1 VAPLKREAVTALV
14 RDMIADGTLL
24 PGAPVPAGT
33 ELARKTGYCP
43 LTCRRALRAL
53 LADGTLTPG
62 ASPTARLRVATA
74 GGGMGRAAV
83 RAPLSAALAARRH
96 AAGMLQPELADLL
109 GVSLTTV
116 GHAETGRLWQARD
129 FWQRADRELGGGLLR
144 MYDQHQAAGGHP
156 AGEGHPEPPPP
167 SLLPVSITIT
177 PEGVAVLWPDG
188 TETLARPPG
197 WPGVPENPGTAPPP
211 PAPSRA
217 GTDAGGNL
225 PCARTGTSPT
235 R

>member
-1 VAPLKREAVTALV
+1 MSNRPGQRGATLKQGAVIALV

-43 LTCRRALRAL
+43 RTCRKALGKL
-53 LADGTLTPG
+53 LADETLTRG

-74 GGGMGRAAV
+74 GGGTSAAAP

-96 AAGMLQPELADLL
+96 AAGLLQPELAEVL
-109 GVSLTTV
+109 GVSVTTV

-129 FWQRADRELGGGLLR
+129 FWVRADRELGGGLLR
-144 MYDQHQAAGGHP
+144 MYDEHQAGGLP
-156 AGEGHPEPPPP
+156 AAEEVPEPPEFPEPAPP
-167 SLLPVSITIT
+167 PLLPASVTIT
-177 PEGVAVLWPDG
+177 PDGVLIAWANG

-197 WPGVPENPGTAPPP
+197 RQGFT
-211 PAPSRA
+211 
-217 GTDAGGNL
+217 
-225 PCARTGTSPT
+225 
-235 R
+235 